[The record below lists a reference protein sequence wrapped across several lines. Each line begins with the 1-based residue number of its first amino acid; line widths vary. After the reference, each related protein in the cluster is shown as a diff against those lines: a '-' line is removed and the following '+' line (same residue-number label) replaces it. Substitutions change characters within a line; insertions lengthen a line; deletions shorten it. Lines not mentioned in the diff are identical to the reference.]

1 MNLDI
6 RLSRDRTGRYI
17 AHCPTLPYCL
27 SHGRSEEEARANI
40 NLLIRE
46 WLETDRILASRE
58 SPKSDGLPPR
68 RV

>member
-27 SHGRSEEEARANI
+27 SHGQSAEEAKANI
-40 NLLIRE
+40 NHLIRD
-46 WLETDRILASRE
+46 WLETDRILA
-58 SPKSDGLPPR
+58 KKGALPPR
-68 RV
+68 RG